1 MTDQVLMRDKE
12 AAKLLGI
19 GKTTLWNNVKKGE
32 APAPIK
38 IGGSTRWR
46 VADLLAFVANAP
58 TTLPNNNGKEPK
70 TPS

>member
-1 MTDQVLMRDKE
+1 MEGKLLLTDKE
-12 AAKLLGI
+12 AAKMLSI

-32 APAPIK
+32 VPPPIK

-58 TTLPNNNGKEPK
+58 TSNGLQSES
-70 TPS
+70 TSRT

>member
-32 APAPIK
+32 VPAPIK

-58 TTLPNNNGKEPK
+58 TTLQSEKAQK
-70 TPS
+70 S

>member
-1 MTDQVLMRDKE
+1 MEGKLLLTDKE
-12 AAKLLGI
+12 AAKLLSI

-32 APAPIK
+32 VPPPIR

-58 TTLPNNNGKEPK
+58 TMSSNGARRKGAD
-70 TPS
+70 